1 MHARRRALAVR
12 DGVKGMFF
20 VDGFISY
27 HSFAERRNRKHA
39 RISPS
44 LNLGVVWFY
53 FGHVDRSR
61 KNCCHSTERTARK
74 QRNLHLYLTPPDGGG
89 HHVLFDVRTVIGDV
103 SFRHDAARRSQATT
117 SLDDTWVCQEKKLDE
132 PRTTKRGE
140 QRVVINIVVRKR
152 RRRKRS
158 GLE

>member
-1 MHARRRALAVR
+1 M
-12 DGVKGMFF
+12 D
-20 VDGFISY
+20 SY
-27 HSFAERRNRKHA
+27 HIVFCRKKEQKTRTHLA
-39 RISPS
+39 ISV
-44 LNLGVVWFY
+44 GVVWFY